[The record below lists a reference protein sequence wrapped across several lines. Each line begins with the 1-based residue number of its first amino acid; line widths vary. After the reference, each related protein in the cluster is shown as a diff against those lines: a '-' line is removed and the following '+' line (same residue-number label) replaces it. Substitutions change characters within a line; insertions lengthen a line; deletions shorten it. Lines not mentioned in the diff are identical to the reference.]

1 MHPPSPELA
10 SLVTRD
16 GIRLDADIYRPDDPG
31 EYPVLLMRQPYG
43 RKIASTVVY
52 AHPQWY
58 ADQGYIVV
66 IQDVRGRGT
75 SQGSFVPFAHEIQ
88 DGSDTV
94 AWAAQLPGSTG
105 EVGMYGFSYQGMTQ
119 MYAAVERP
127 VALKTLC
134 PAMAAY
140 DLYGDMAYEGGAFR
154 WQTKLSWGIQLEAET
169 ARLHKQ
175 GEAQRALY
183 AASRHLPLYD
193 RIPTRP
199 QVLETYAPRAAY
211 FEWLDHPDPEAKYWI
226 SFSAKSY
233 WEADPTIDLPML
245 HIGGWWDSYLQG
257 TVGFYQAIRKRSAYP
272 QYLVVG
278 PWAHLPWSRK
288 VGDINY
294 GSEAESPIDHLQIQ
308 WFDYFLKGKKTNLLQ
323 EDPILLFEMGSNI
336 WRWFQ
341 EWPTLD
347 LKGLYLQQGNSV
359 SQGSLVET
367 QPETESRISFVH
379 DPWRPV
385 PSLGGHNAIPA
396 GSFERS
402 SLDGRTDVLTY
413 TSDPLGE
420 DLHLAGDIRVQA
432 WVTADHLS
440 FDLCGVLSEV
450 RSEGIFPITQGYTR
464 QDPGSGLPIQLK
476 LQPTC
481 AYIRRGHALRLSLSA
496 ASFPAYAV
504 NPGTGSK
511 VGEATL
517 LEAEVITLTVSMGG
531 KSASCLYLSC
541 VSPD

>member
-1 MHPPSPELA
+1 MNPFPESA

-16 GIRLDADIYRPDDPG
+16 GIRLDADIYRPADPG

-75 SQGSFVPFAHEIQ
+75 SEGSFVPFAYEIQ
-88 DGSDTV
+88 DGADTV

-105 EVGMYGFSYQGMTQ
+105 DVGMYGFSYQGMTQ

-134 PAMAAY
+134 PAMVAY
-140 DLYGDMAYEGGAFR
+140 DLYRDMAYEGGAFR
-154 WQTKLSWGIQLEAET
+154 WQMQLSWGIQLEAET
-169 ARLHKQ
+169 ARLHKNA
-175 GEAQRALY
+175 EAQQALY
-183 AASRHLPLYD
+183 AASRHLPLYE

-199 QVLETYAPRAAY
+199 QVLQTYAPQAAY

-233 WEADPTIDLPML
+233 WEADQIDLPML

-257 TVGFYQAIRKRSAYP
+257 TLRFYRAMAKRSAYS

-288 VGDINY
+288 VGDVDY

-308 WFDYFLKGKKTNLLQ
+308 WFDYFLKGKQTNLLQ
-323 EDPILLFEMGSNI
+323 EAPILLFEMGSNL

-341 EWPTLD
+341 EWPSPD
-347 LKGLYLQQGNSV
+347 PKCLYLLGGNSV
-359 SQGSLVET
+359 SQGSLGVTQAET
-367 QPETESRISFVH
+367 QSRMSFVH

-385 PSLGGHNAIPA
+385 PSLGGHNSLPA
-396 GSFERS
+396 GPFERS

-413 TSDPLGE
+413 TSDPLAE
-420 DLHLAGDIRVQA
+420 DLHLAGDIWVQA
-432 WVTADHLS
+432 WVTADHVS
-440 FDLCGVLSEV
+440 FDLCAVLSEV
-450 RSEGIFPITQGYTR
+450 RPEGVFPISQGYTR
-464 QDPGSGLPIQLK
+464 WDSRSELPLQLL

-481 AYIRRGHALRLSLSA
+481 AYLRRGHALRLSLSA

-511 VGEATL
+511 AGEATL
-517 LEAEVITLTVSMGG
+517 LEAEVITLTVTMGSG
-531 KSASCLYLSC
+531 SDSCLYLSS
-541 VSPD
+541 VSPA